1 MGILS
6 KIFGITNS
14 QPQKVSVVK
23 EQKVTTEQ
31 HVETHLEQPK
41 ESPVQKPLAHRF
53 PKRPRS
59 YEYNAS
65 YSQVD
70 LRRLD
75 PMFADVARYVV
86 IKQEGST
93 SRLQRA
99 FDIGYNRAGKL
110 VDQLEAT
117 GIVGPSKGI
126 QGRDVLIQDIES
138 LEQLLKQLNCGYIP
152 KVKPTH
158 HDNELVVE
166 QFLHFRNNIISS
178 CYDSLIV
185 DVILW
190 TIDEEL
196 IYLSDIEEEFAIDYN
211 RAKEITRQLIELG
224 IWSDGDLDGEHDV
237 QLDDREVAQMIC
249 EYIKKNCILEET
261 ICDNV
266 TEFENVKH
274 QINYDCIKELDP
286 QFEDVAEW
294 LVKKADFTVS
304 DIIKRFNLST
314 TRAVEIVDQL
324 CYAKIISREDVDGKC
339 VHHHVLVR
347 NPQLMSMICQHI
359 RDFVS
364 GYIER
369 PCIAEQV
376 IAETTSLDTCYVYLM
391 HDLSNG
397 YHKIGISKDPQ
408 YRERTLQS
416 EKPTIEKVCAKE
428 FPTRQIAEAIE
439 AALHKSYASKRLRGE
454 WFNLDLEDV
463 ANIKTTLS

>member
-14 QPQKVSVVK
+14 QQEKASVVN
-23 EQKVTTEQ
+23 EQEQ
-31 HVETHLEQPK
+31 HVETHVEQLQ
-41 ESPVQKPLAHRF
+41 EEPVQKPLARRF
-53 PKRPRS
+53 PKHPRS
-59 YEYNAS
+59 YVYNES
-65 YSQVD
+65 YGLVD
-70 LRRLD
+70 VHRLD

-86 IKQEGST
+86 SKQEGST

-110 VDQLEAT
+110 SDQLEAI
-117 GIVGPSKGI
+117 GIVGSNRGP
-126 QGRDVLIQDIES
+126 QGRDVLIQDLES

-152 KVKPTH
+152 SVRPKVH
-158 HDNELVVE
+158 NNEYVAE
-166 QFLHFRNNIISS
+166 QFLHFRNNITFTR
-178 CYDSLIV
+178 YDSLIT

-196 IYLSDIEEEFAIDYN
+196 VYLSDIEEEFDIDYN
-211 RAKEITRQLIELG
+211 RAKEIVRQLIDLR
-224 IWSDGDLDGEHDV
+224 IWNEGAIDSEHDV

-249 EYIKKNCILEET
+249 DYIKKNCVLET
-261 ICDNV
+261 TVCDN
-266 TEFENVKH
+266 TAEFENIKR
-274 QINYDCIKELDP
+274 QINYDCLNELDP

-294 LVKKADFTVS
+294 IITQADFTIS
-304 DIIKRFNLST
+304 DIIKRFKLPT
-314 TRAVEIVDQL
+314 TRAVEIIDQL
-324 CYAKIISREDVDGKC
+324 CYAKIINREDLDGKC
-339 VHHHVLVR
+339 VHHVLVR
-347 NPQLMSMICQHI
+347 NPQLISMICHHV
-359 RDFVS
+359 RDFVF

-369 PCIAEQV
+369 PNIAEQP
-376 IAETTSLDTCYVYLM
+376 IAGTTSLDTCYVYLM

-439 AALHKSYASKRLRGE
+439 AALHKSYAAKRLRGE
-454 WFNLDLEDV
+454 WFNLDPEDV
-463 ANIKTTLS
+463 VNIKITLS